1 MVDNAVLFL
10 NTIRWMAIYPL
21 DSVIRS
27 LTNPTQIFDG
37 LPTCSRELV
46 EGPRY
51 FQVDLWQVLCVLQ
64 GSALLKVSYKKA
76 VIDRFHLATVALVR
90 FSDGRCM
97 WVDFI
102 VGSRPCAEDFST
114 CPPVFLSE
122 MNLTLNYHFKFQ
134 NQCTR
139 RAT

>member
-10 NTIRWMAIYPL
+10 NTIRRMAIYPL

-76 VIDRFHLATVALVR
+76 VIDRFHLQQWPLFNSRTGVACGLILLLVLVLALR
-90 FSDGRCM
+90 IFLLVLLFS
-97 WVDFI
+97 
-102 VGSRPCAEDFST
+102 S
-114 CPPVFLSE
+114 L
-122 MNLTLNYHFKFQ
+122 K
-134 NQCTR
+134 
-139 RAT
+139 

>member
-1 MVDNAVLFL
+1 
-10 NTIRWMAIYPL
+10 MAIYPL
-21 DSVIRS
+21 ESVIRS

-76 VIDRFHLATVALVR
+76 VIDRFHLATVALVQ

-102 VGSRPCAEDFST
+102 VGSR
-114 CPPVFLSE
+114 PVFLSE

-134 NQCTR
+134 NHCTR